1 MDANQIQQITDRI
14 SQNLQS
20 KGVSPDTQSIFD
32 KLAAY
37 INDFGVVPFEA
48 ERKVLADQYKKY
60 DIPEET
66 KPVSQPVSA
75 GNDVVNLADIQ
86 ESDWVTIEV
95 KVVSLQPPNS
105 PAISQTGILAD
116 STGAVRFV
124 VFSKASEL
132 PELELE
138 KWYRIESAVVDSF
151 RGALNL
157 KVHSGSRISEIE
169 DDRCLVPASP
179 TPVSD
184 VKPGVV
190 PCVHVKFIDEWESRS
205 DRMLQ
210 NGLVADESGRIKF
223 VLWNDPNK
231 EKLKV
236 GSVYTIFYASVDEF
250 NGRYSLSL
258 NSAMWLE
265 DDDTAL
271 SSVKIR
277 SASAAPTEP
286 LPVSKLRDLQV
297 GYASVRVKFIEEWES
312 RSDRMLQT
320 GLVGD
325 ESGRMKFVI
334 WKDDIKEPLEL
345 GKIYTITNAKV
356 DEYNGRL
363 SLALN
368 PSTYSIEAE
377 AEDFEVGTQL
387 DEVSGALVQISKGS
401 GLIKRCPVEGCGRA
415 LSKQNLCP
423 VHEIQNNYV
432 YDMRIKAVV
441 DDGKKAYNVLFGR
454 ELTEQVSGMTMDEA
468 IDIGTSSPL
477 GLDEVLVQ
485 LTERLCGRYVR
496 CQGQMFDNRL
506 MVKSVEFMKYDA
518 SDVAALMNR
527 AGESAQEDEL

>member
-1 MDANQIQQITDRI
+1 MDARQIQQITDRI
-14 SQNLQS
+14 SLNLQS

-37 INDFGVVPFEA
+37 INDFGVVPSEA
-48 ERKVLADQYKKY
+48 ERKVLSDQYKKY

-66 KPVSQPVSA
+66 KPVSQPSA
-75 GNDVVNLADIQ
+75 SSGNEVVNLADIQ
-86 ESDWVTIEV
+86 ESDWVTVEV

-124 VFSKASEL
+124 TFSKASEL

-157 KVHSGSRISEIE
+157 KMHSGSRISEIE

-179 TPVSD
+179 TPVAEIR
-184 VKPGVV
+184 PGVV
-190 PCVHVKFIDEWESRS
+190 PCIHVKYVDEWESRS
-205 DRMLQ
+205 ERMMQ
-210 NGLVADESGRIKF
+210 TGLVADESGRIKF
-223 VLWNDPNK
+223 VMWNDPNK

-250 NGRYSLSL
+250 NGRYSLTL

-265 DDDTAL
+265 DDEAAMPNIQ
-271 SSVKIR
+271 IR
-277 SASAAPTEP
+277 SSAPTEP
-286 LPVSKLRDLQV
+286 LPVSRVRDLQT
-297 GYASVRVKFIEEWES
+297 GYASVRVKFVEEWES
-312 RSDRMLQT
+312 RSERMLQT

-334 WKDDIKEPLEL
+334 WKDDKKQPLEL
-345 GKIYTITNAKV
+345 GRIYQITNAKV
-356 DEYNGRL
+356 DEFNGRL
-363 SLALN
+363 SLSLN
-368 PSTYSIEAE
+368 PAEYSVLEEA
-377 AEDFEVGTQL
+377 ADFEVGTQL
-387 DEVSGALVQISKGS
+387 DEISGSLVQISKGS

-423 VHEIQNNYV
+423 VHEIQNNYT

-441 DDGKKAYNVLFGR
+441 DDGHKAHNVLIGR
-454 ELTEQVSGMTMDEA
+454 ELTEEISGMTMDEA

-496 CQGQMFDNRL
+496 CKGSMFDNRM
-506 MVKSVEFMKYDA
+506 MVRSVEFMKYDA
-518 SDVAALMNR
+518 SEVAALMNR
-527 AGESAQEDEL
+527 AGENAGGSL